1 MSTVDRESAAPRTV
15 PELFRLDGKVAIVTG
30 GAGLY
35 GQHICAA
42 LAEAGAHVVITSR
55 DTDACAER
63 AAALRRAGYAA
74 SSHPLDQADEE
85 SIVRLRDAV
94 VATHGRIDILVNNSV
109 HRQGSD
115 PDHTTAQDWA
125 ATSQVNSLG
134 LFLITRTVGQQM
146 VAQRSGS
153 IINIGSIY
161 GVVGPTFSIYG
172 DTGMTTPAFYAFDKG
187 GMVNLT
193 RYFACYYG
201 PHGVRVNCISP
212 GGLHGPGQAE
222 SFRRAYRASTPL
234 RRLAG
239 PDDIKGPIAFLASDA
254 AGYVTGVNLMVDGGW
269 TAH

>member
-1 MSTVDRESAAPRTV
+1 MSTVDRETAAARTV
-15 PELFRLDGKVAIVTG
+15 QELSRLDGKVAIVTG

-42 LAEAGAHVVITSR
+42 LAESGAHVVVTSR
-55 DTDACAER
+55 DAAACEAR
-63 AAALRRAGYAA
+63 AAALRGDGYAA
-74 SSHPLDQADEE
+74 SSHPLDQADEA

-94 VATHGRIDILVNNSV
+94 VAAHGRVDVLVNNAV

-115 PDHTTAQDWA
+115 PDRTTAEDWA
-125 ATSQVNSLG
+125 ATSQVNSAG
-134 LFLITRTVGQQM
+134 LFLITRTVAQQM

-153 IINIGSIY
+153 IINVGSIY
-161 GVVGPTFSIYG
+161 GVVGPTFRIYG

-193 RYFACYYG
+193 RYLACYYG

-212 GGLHGPGQAE
+212 GGLRSPGQPE
-222 SFRRAYRASTPL
+222 PFLQAYRASTPL

-254 AGYVTGVNLMVDGGW
+254 AGYVTGINLMVDGGW